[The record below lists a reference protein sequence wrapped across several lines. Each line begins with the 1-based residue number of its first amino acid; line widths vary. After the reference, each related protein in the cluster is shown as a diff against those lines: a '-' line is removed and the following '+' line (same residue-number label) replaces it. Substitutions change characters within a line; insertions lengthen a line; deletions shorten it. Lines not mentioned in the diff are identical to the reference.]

1 MHRTA
6 SPMAILPLATK
17 RARRRPF
24 NGPSSL
30 PLETRCS
37 TQTQKLRFS
46 LRKPRGFIKSSSAV
60 DAERPGHSELLH
72 AAYAVVLSPAT
83 RHRRVQKAIPFSAAH
98 FPGHCFRLIPA
109 SCSFATSAFPV
120 PPQHH
125 WVPSDKATARFGNR
139 SPRPWCRRKMGQKKE
154 AFSCPTPMGTI
165 KSFLIG

>member
-24 NGPSSL
+24 NVPSSL
-30 PLETRCS
+30 PLETRFS

-46 LRKPRGFIKSSSAV
+46 LRKPHGFIKSSSAV

-109 SCSFATSAFPV
+109 SSASRLLLSRFHPS
-120 PPQHH
+120 HH
-125 WVPSDKATARFGNR
+125 WVPSHKPGARFGNR
-139 SPRPWCRRKMGQKKE
+139 SPRSCVPWKNGAEKGDI
-154 AFSCPTPMGTI
+154 FTSY
-165 KSFLIG
+165 